1 MGIPTLLRNI
11 LGMHHP
17 DSPTDKVL
25 KVNIYGPAGLRT
37 MLRIIFTLTHT
48 RTAEAYAVHELLFP
62 GDPVTP
68 CEPPNV
74 RHSSEAPGRDIMCD
88 EDGFWRN
95 IASGHS
101 PRGEVIVQ
109 AGPILHRDPCIGYI
123 FHEPPNEP
131 PFPEPRKIVVLGDT
145 SSAAALTPLISST
158 PGRVS
163 LLVHESTDA
172 YIPSNVDASLAAR
185 RSPELVKQKCLERGH
200 STPLQAGQCAG
211 QWDAERLVLNH
222 IGSRFPAPTLTDP
235 RSKKYRTAIMRE
247 IERQATEA
255 WHATPSVLPSYGE
268 EAPEQIQQRQAIA
281 ASDFLSVHI
290 PARGTEPPSE
300 HKGRRD
306 DNSRRGSNWDK
317 RRRMNR

>member
-1 MGIPTLLRNI
+1 MGIPTLLRNV
-11 LGMHHP
+11 LGIHHP
-17 DSPTDKVL
+17 DSPADKVL
-25 KVNIYGPAGLRT
+25 KVNIYGPAGLRS
-37 MLRIIFTLTHT
+37 MLRTIFALTHT
-48 RTAEAYAVHELLFP
+48 RTAEAYAVHELLSP
-62 GDPVTP
+62 GDPITP
-68 CEPPNV
+68 CEPPHI

-88 EDGFWRN
+88 DDGFWRN

-123 FHEPPNEP
+123 FHEPPNGP

-145 SSAAALTPLISST
+145 SSATDLTPLISST
-158 PGRVS
+158 PGRIS

-172 YIPSNVDASLAAR
+172 WIPPNIDTSLAAR
-185 RSPELVKQKCLERGH
+185 RSPELVKQKCLEHGH

-222 IGSRFPAPTLTDP
+222 IGSRFPAPSFAEP

-255 WHATPSVLPSYGE
+255 WNTTPSVLPPRVE
-268 EAPEQIQQRQAIA
+268 EGQIQQRQAIA
-281 ASDFLSVHI
+281 ASDFMSVHI
-290 PARGTEPPSE
+290 PVHGTGPPSE
-300 HKGRRD
+300 YNGRRG
-306 DNSRRGSNWDK
+306 DNPKRGSNWDK
-317 RRRMNR
+317 RRRMNT